1 MRWSALGAVALALAA
16 SAVFAA
22 AASASTSRTYDR
34 DPVVELIIK
43 DCSRDGHLDHDY
55 PLRSLREALDDLSW
69 KERRHTRCERVLERA
84 IDRAKRKLDHEVFRI
99 WADCGRDEDLDRKY
113 SIEALRRALRR
124 LPDDL
129 RDYTDCERVIERA
142 LERAKR
148 KLRDEVDKILRDCDR
163 DGDLDR
169 RYSDEALLLALRK
182 ADRRCAKAIE
192 REFKDHGRKGGKGR
206 HDDDDKKGRHDDD

>member
-1 MRWSALGAVALALAA
+1 MRCSALAAVALALAA
-16 SAVFAA
+16 SSMLAA
-22 AASASTSRTYDR
+22 TASASTTRDR

-55 PLRSLREALDDLSW
+55 SLRSLREALDELSW

-84 IDRAKRKLDHEVFRI
+84 IDRAKRRLDREVFRI
-99 WADCGRDEDLDRKY
+99 FRDCGRDEDLDHRY
-113 SIEALRRALRR
+113 SVAALRRALRR

-148 KLRDEVDKILRDCDR
+148 RLRDEVDRILRDCDR

-169 RYSDEALLLALRK
+169 HYSDEALLLALRK

-192 REFKDHGRKGGKGR
+192 REFKHHGRDDR
-206 HDDDDKKGRHDDD
+206 DHDDDDKGKHRHDD

>member
-1 MRWSALGAVALALAA
+1 MRLSAFAAVALSLAV
-16 SAVFAA
+16 SSMFAATA
-22 AASASTSRTYDR
+22 AASGGHDR

-43 DCSRDGHLDHDY
+43 DCSRDDDLDRHY
-55 PLRSLREALDDLSW
+55 PLRSLREALDELPRHV
-69 KERRHTRCERVLERA
+69 RRHTRCERAIERA
-84 IDRAKRKLDHEVFRI
+84 IDRAKRRLDREVFRI
-99 WADCGRDEDLDRKY
+99 WDDCADDEDLDRDY

-148 KLRDEVDKILRDCDR
+148 RLEKEVDRILHDCKR

-169 RYSDEALLLALRK
+169 HYGDEALFAAWRE

-192 REFKDHGRKGGKGR
+192 LEFKHHGDDDRKHR
-206 HDDDDKKGRHDDD
+206 HDGKHDD